1 MRSNVRMRPEAFERL
16 YDEHAASILRF
27 LIYRTGDTALAE
39 DLAADTFERVLRAGR
54 RFDPRRG
61 SQKTWVYAI
70 ALNVLRDHHRRASAE
85 QRAFERTGA
94 PDDFGA
100 ALESET
106 VETRAALARA
116 LSRLGADE
124 REAVA
129 LRYGADLTIPQIAK
143 VTGEKP
149 ATIEKRLY
157 RALGK
162 LRKELAPDY
171 ALG

>member
-1 MRSNVRMRPEAFERL
+1 MP
-16 YDEHAASILRF
+16 
-27 LIYRTGDTALAE
+27 
-39 DLAADTFERVLRAGR
+39 ADV
-54 RFDPRRG
+54 
-61 SQKTWVYAI
+61 
-70 ALNVLRDHHRRASAE
+70 
-85 QRAFERTGA
+85 
-94 PDDFGA
+94 GA
-100 ALESET
+100 ALETEA

-129 LRYGADLTIPQIAK
+129 LRYGADLTVPQIAK
-143 VTGEKP
+143 LTGEKP